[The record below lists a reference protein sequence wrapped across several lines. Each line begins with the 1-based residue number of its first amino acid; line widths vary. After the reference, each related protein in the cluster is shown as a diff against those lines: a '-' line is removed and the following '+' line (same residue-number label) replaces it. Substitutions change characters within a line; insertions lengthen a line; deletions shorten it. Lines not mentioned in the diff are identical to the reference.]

1 MALNGSIYL
10 LSREIKGG
18 KGEVFQQNVTVF
30 ATSSRHAVGLVDA
43 QFAQLRRISN
53 GSEPAYQVLP
63 EFRVD
68 KVTLDEHKMIT
79 AGITFA

>member
-10 LSREIKGG
+10 LSREVKGAQ
-18 KGEVFQQNVTVF
+18 GEVFQQNVTVF
-30 ATSSRHAVGLVDA
+30 ATSPTHATALVDE
-43 QFAQLRRISN
+43 QFARIRRIAN
-53 GSEPAYQVLP
+53 GHEPAYQVLP

-68 KVTLDEHKMIT
+68 KVGLDEHKMIT

>member
-10 LSREIKGG
+10 LSREIKSG
-18 KGEVFQQNVTVF
+18 KGEAYQQNVTVF
-30 ATSSRHAVGLVDA
+30 ATSSTHAVDLVNA

-63 EFRVD
+63 EFRVGR
-68 KVTLDEHKMIT
+68 VELDEHKMIT

>member
-10 LSREIKGG
+10 LSREVNGRQ
-18 KGEVFQQNVTVF
+18 GEVFQQNVTVF
-30 ATSSRHAVGLVDA
+30 ATSSPHAVALVNQ

-53 GSEPAYQVLP
+53 GSEPAYQELP

-68 KVTLDEHKMIT
+68 KVALDQHKMIT